1 MTHYK
6 IALMPGDGIGP
17 ELTQATLKVLDGA
30 QKKFGLNLNL
40 ITANA
45 GDEVLKQHG
54 VALPEDS
61 LQTIK
66 QSHACLKG
74 PVGETAADVI
84 VKLRQI
90 FDLYANIRPLKAYP
104 HAPVAN
110 PNIDMIFVRENTE
123 DVYKG
128 IEFTIGTDTTI
139 CLRVITRKNCER
151 IAQKAFQT
159 ARLRNGKKK
168 VTAIHKANVMRVTD
182 GLFKTVCAETAK
194 QYPDIQYNE
203 LYVDAASMHLIR
215 KPEDFDVLCTCNMF
229 GDILSDEA
237 AQLIGGL
244 GMAPGANI
252 GENFAL
258 FEPIHGCA
266 PDIAG
271 KHIAN
276 PISMILSA
284 KMMLDWLGERY
295 NDTQCLAAASAI
307 ETAIIKTLANG
318 PVVADLG
325 GKATTEN
332 MAQAIAD
339 ALTAEPNTK
348 TTTTTTT

>member
-1 MTHYK
+1 MTEYK
-6 IALMPGDGIGP
+6 IALMQGDGIGP
-17 ELTQATLKVLDGA
+17 ELTAATLKVLDAA
-30 QKKFGLNLNL
+30 QKKFGIKLNMVP
-40 ITANA
+40 AEA
-45 GDEVLKQHG
+45 GDDVLKARG
-54 VALPEDS
+54 VALPADTLE
-61 LQTIK
+61 TIK
-66 QSHACLKG
+66 SSQACLKG

-84 VKLRQI
+84 VKLRLL

-104 HAPVAN
+104 HTPVAS

-128 IEFTIGTDTTI
+128 QEFTIDNDTTV
-139 CLRVITRKNCER
+139 CLRVITRQNCER
-151 IAQKAFQT
+151 IAKKAFET

-182 GLFKTVCAETAK
+182 GLFKKVCAEVAK
-194 QYPDIQYNE
+194 QYPDIAYNDM
-203 LYVDAASMHLIR
+203 YVDSASMHLIR
-215 KPEDFDVLCTCNMF
+215 KPEDFDILCTCNMF

-252 GENFAL
+252 GDNFAL

-284 KMMLDWLGERY
+284 KMMLDWLGEKY
-295 NDTQCLAAASAI
+295 SDPNCIKAGAAI
-307 ETAIIKTLANG
+307 EAATIKTLASG
-318 PVVADLG
+318 IVVPDLG
-325 GKATTEN
+325 GKASTES
-332 MAQAIAD
+332 MAEAIA
-339 ALTAEPNTK
+339 AAI
-348 TTTTTTT
+348 